1 MKVSDFVGAISGAS
15 GLARSNRF
23 AVQFVPP
30 RYVLDGMG
38 NNGNSVALQQMLMF
52 CDSTQLPGVNINTT
66 PIRTFGEVR
75 EIPYE
80 TNYEPITL
88 TFYVDNA
95 FQVKKMFDVWA
106 LGIQDWTTR
115 KFKYYREYTTDF
127 VMHVQDM
134 TDETKYVINLY
145 EAYPKTVSAIQ
156 LDYANRDIM
165 KIQVTM
171 MYKYWR
177 SFTKDSFIGENYLP
191 DQLAYPQGG
200 GIPTDYY
207 NNFNQFQ
214 QLYNDQHGSP
224 EGLGNASGNV
234 VSYI

>member
-1 MKVSDFVGAISGAS
+1 MKVSDFVGAIAGAS
-15 GLARSNRF
+15 GLARTNRF

-30 RYVLDGMG
+30 SYVLEGMG
-38 NNGNSVALQQMLMF
+38 GNGSPAAMKQMLMF
-52 CDSTQLPGVNINTT
+52 CDATQLPGVTVNTT

-88 TFYVDNA
+88 SFYVDNG
-95 FQVKKMFDVWA
+95 FQVKKMFDVWN

-115 KFKYYREYTTDF
+115 KFKYYKDYTTDF
-127 VMHVQDM
+127 NINVYDM
-134 TDETKYVINLY
+134 KDETRYKITLF

-156 LDYANRDIM
+156 MDYANKDVM
-165 KIQVTM
+165 KVQVTM

-177 SFTKDSFIGENYLP
+177 SYTKDSLIGATKLQG
-191 DQLAYPQGG
+191 QLAYPQSGG
-200 GIPTDYY
+200 VPTDYY

-214 QLYNDQHGSP
+214 QQYNQQYGTP
-224 EGLGNASGNV
+224 EGYGNATGNTV
-234 VSYI
+234 TYI